1 MTASPGKRT
10 PDSPIL
16 TTLAAGTSLWRVSR
30 DDTGLAFSSSARQ
43 NRFSPILDAAGAIV
57 PAWYGA
63 TSEAG
68 AIFESVFH
76 DIRPSHAA
84 PRVMPNQYIDRV
96 LAPVVTVRDLNLVD
110 LTTSGLHA
118 IGASRARLIE
128 STSRMYEWTNEVA
141 ARLRTAAPTADGFVW
156 VSRAHDTSL
165 SVVLHADP
173 GRASMLNVAPTG
185 GPLPLDV
192 GSGLAL
198 LRALAT
204 PARITVVVA
213 TP

>member
-1 MTASPGKRT
+1 MTATPGKRS
-10 PDSPIL
+10 PNSPIL
-16 TTLAAGTSLWRVSR
+16 TRLPAGAPLWRVSR

-43 NRFSPILDAAGAIV
+43 HRFSPVLDAAGAIV

-63 TSEAG
+63 TSDAG
-68 AIFESVFH
+68 AVFESVFH

-96 LAPVVTVRDLNLVD
+96 LARVVTVRDLSLVD

-118 IGASRARLIE
+118 IGVSRARLIE
-128 STSRMYEWTNEVA
+128 STSRMYEWTTQMAV
-141 ARLRTAAPTADGFVW
+141 RLRAAAPTADGFIW
-156 VSRAHDTSL
+156 VSRAHDTSRA
-165 SVVLHADP
+165 VVLFADP
-173 GRASMLNVAPTG
+173 GRAPMLDVAPTG
-185 GPLPLDV
+185 GPTPLDV

-198 LRALAT
+198 LRALAI
-204 PARITVVVA
+204 PARITIVVA

>member
-1 MTASPGKRT
+1 MTATPGTRS

-16 TTLAAGTSLWRVSR
+16 TTLAAGTSLWRVSL

-43 NRFSPILDAAGAIV
+43 NHFSPVLDAVGATV

-84 PRVMPNQYIDRV
+84 PRVMPNQYTDRV
-96 LAPVVTVRDLNLVD
+96 LAPVVTVRDLSLVD

-118 IGASRARLIE
+118 IGISRARLIE
-128 STSRMYEWTNEVA
+128 STSRTYDRTNKVA
-141 ARLRTAAPTADGFVW
+141 VRLRAAAPTADGFVW

-165 SVVLHADP
+165 SVVLYADP
-173 GRASMLNVAPTG
+173 GRASMLDVAPTG
-185 GPLPLDV
+185 GPMPLDI

-198 LRALAT
+198 LRALAI
-204 PARITVVVA
+204 PAKITVVVA

>member
-1 MTASPGKRT
+1 MAATPKKRS

-16 TTLAAGTSLWRVSR
+16 TTLAAGTPLWRVSR
-30 DDTGLAFSSSARQ
+30 DDTGLAFSSSAMQ
-43 NRFSPILDAAGAIV
+43 NRFSPVLDAVGAIA

-63 TSEAG
+63 TSEPG

-96 LAPVVTVRDLNLVD
+96 LAPVVTVRNLSLVD

-118 IGASRARLIE
+118 IGVSRARLIE
-128 STSRMYEWTNEVA
+128 STSRMYDWTTDVA
-141 ARLRTAAPTADGFVW
+141 VRLRAAAPTADGFVW

-165 SVVLHADP
+165 SVVLYADP
-173 GRASMLNVAPTG
+173 GRASMLDVAPTG
-185 GPLPLDV
+185 GPTPLDV

-198 LRALAT
+198 LRALAI
-204 PARITVVVA
+204 PAKIIIVAA

>member
-1 MTASPGKRT
+1 MTATPRKRSPN
-10 PDSPIL
+10 SPIL
-16 TTLAAGTSLWRVSR
+16 TTLAAGTRLWRVSR

-43 NRFSPILDAAGAIV
+43 HRFSPVLDAVGAIV

-96 LAPVVTVRDLNLVD
+96 LAPVVAVRDLSLVD

-118 IGASRARLIE
+118 IGVSRARLIE
-128 STSRMYEWTNEVA
+128 STSRMYDWTNHVA
-141 ARLRTAAPTADGFVW
+141 VRLRAAAPTADGFLW

-165 SVVLHADP
+165 SVVLYADP
-173 GRASMLNVAPTG
+173 ERATMLDAAPSG
-185 GPLPLDV
+185 GPTPLDV
-192 GSGLAL
+192 GAGLAL
-198 LRALAT
+198 LRALAV
-204 PARITVVVA
+204 PAKITIVVA